1 MDVRITP
8 RASRNRIEGAP
19 GAWKVYVTAAP
30 VDGGANEAVR
40 ELLAKKLRVA
50 KSSLTLVKGETSRE
64 KRFRIEGLSL
74 DEANER
80 LATGLNSDS

>member
-1 MDVRITP
+1 MDVRVTP

-64 KRFRIEGLSL
+64 KRFRIEG
-74 DEANER
+74 
-80 LATGLNSDS
+80 